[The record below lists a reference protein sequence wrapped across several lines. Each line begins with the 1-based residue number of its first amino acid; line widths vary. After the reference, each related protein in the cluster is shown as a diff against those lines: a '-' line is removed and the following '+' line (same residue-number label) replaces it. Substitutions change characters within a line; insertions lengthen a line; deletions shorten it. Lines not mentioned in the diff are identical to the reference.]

1 MQLLPYLTYL
11 AGSGLRLVLYFLLGG
26 SITVLTAYLA
36 SLGRGTLSAF
46 IATLPLLTVLS
57 FLLIYAEGGEDTVQ
71 EYARG
76 LLIFTPPWLAYV
88 ATVMLATQRLG
99 IFKSLGLGVL
109 VYVILS
115 GLFRQLL
122 LGAKL

>member
-1 MQLLPYLTYL
+1 MQSISYLNYL
-11 AGSGLRLVLYFLLGG
+11 AGSNLRLALYFLLGG
-26 SITVLTAYLA
+26 SVTVLTAYLA
-36 SLGRGTLSAF
+36 SLGKGTLSAF

-57 FLLIYAEGGEDTVQ
+57 FLLIYAEGGEETAN
-71 EYARG
+71 EYAQG

-109 VYVILS
+109 IYVLLS
-115 GLFRQLL
+115 GLFKQLL